1 MKKILLL
8 LLLFT
13 EIVNGQ
19 IVNIPDANFKAKLI
33 ALGVDSNTDGL
44 IQNTEALAITN
55 LNVLNSNIADLTGIE
70 AFTNLSSLHCGS
82 NNLTTLN

>member
-44 IQNTEALAITN
+44 IQNTEA
-55 LNVLNSNIADLTGIE
+55 
-70 AFTNLSSLHCGS
+70 
-82 NNLTTLN
+82 